1 MLDLSGTHRVRMLIK
16 SAPAPSGRGT
26 VDEQLIK
33 SDTCFFNV
41 MLPAYSSL
49 EIMQKRM
56 QICIDIEAGMDGDEV
71 SANEVASVEAV
82 PGAVVDVEAAAE
94 SAAAALGA
102 GDEDAAESDEAA
114 AEAES
119 LGDFYA

>member
-1 MLDLSGTHRVRMLIK
+1 
-16 SAPAPSGRGT
+16 
-26 VDEQLIK
+26 
-33 SDTCFFNV
+33 

-56 QICIDIEAGMDGDEV
+56 QICVEIEAGMDGDEV

-94 SAAAALGA
+94 SAAAALGSGEDDN
-102 GDEDAAESDEAA
+102 GDAEEAA
-114 AEAES
+114 AADAES
-119 LGDFYA
+119 LGDLYG